1 LFTGGEPISE
11 YVATAQPGG
20 KSCTTTGATLCTID
34 GLTNGTAYTVTVTAT
49 NSIDTSAPSDP
60 GSPVTPTRATLS
72 LSPAT
77 TAFGAQQTGTTSAAK
92 TLTATNT
99 GSQPVTITGID
110 LAGSPFTI
118 DQGTCAAATL
128 TAGQTCTLT
137 AQFSPTV
144 DGPASTTV
152 TVTSNADPVS
162 ASLTGTG
169 AKATKK
175 KQTLRPNLPKR
186 IKVSGLT
193 VLTPANARTNA
204 GQLVRTIVRGGP
216 TKPTTAGEVRYFTI
230 VRGPN
235 GKTSVR
241 TFGYPNLRLR
251 VTQKA
256 PATDGYTAFTRSA
269 TYTEGKRG

>member
-1 LFTGGEPISE
+1 
-11 YVATAQPGG
+11 
-20 KSCTTTGATLCTID
+20 
-34 GLTNGTAYTVTVTAT
+34 
-49 NSIDTSAPSDP
+49 
-60 GSPVTPTRATLS
+60 
-72 LSPAT
+72 
-77 TAFGAQQTGTTSAAK
+77 
-92 TLTATNT
+92 
-99 GSQPVTITGID
+99 
-110 LAGSPFTI
+110 
-118 DQGTCAAATL
+118 
-128 TAGQTCTLT
+128 
-137 AQFSPTV
+137 
-144 DGPASTTV
+144 
-152 TVTSNADPVS
+152 
-162 ASLTGTG
+162 
-169 AKATKK
+169 
-175 KQTLRPNLPKR
+175 
-186 IKVSGLT
+186 